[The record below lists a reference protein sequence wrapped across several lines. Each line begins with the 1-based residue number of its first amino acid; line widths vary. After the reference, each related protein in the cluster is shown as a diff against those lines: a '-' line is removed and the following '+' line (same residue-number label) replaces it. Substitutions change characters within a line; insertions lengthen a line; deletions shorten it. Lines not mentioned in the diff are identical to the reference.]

1 MPEKY
6 QVNRSTCPQNRLKE
20 EWWKNRWDH
29 KNQELNT
36 SAARAAKLV
45 FIGDSITQAWEDPGK
60 ASWDQHFAPLGAL
73 NWGYSADR
81 TEHLIWRLQNGDIQR
96 VSPEVAVLLIGTN
109 NTGHEKRA
117 ASETLS
123 GIKRSIE
130 ELSRKWP
137 KTKIIIMAIF
147 PRGESTED
155 PLYLELPEKV
165 SADSSPKSCLAPF
178 SR

>member
-1 MPEKY
+1 VGK
-6 QVNRSTCPQNRLKE
+6 
-20 EWWKNRWDH
+20 
-29 KNQELNT
+29 
-36 SAARAAKLV
+36 A
-45 FIGDSITQAWEDPGK
+45 AWEK
-60 ASWDQHFAPLGAL
+60 HFAPLGAL

-117 ASETLS
+117 AAETVS

-130 ELSRKWP
+130 EISWKWP
-137 KTKIIIMAIF
+137 NTKIIVMAVF

-155 PLYLELPEKV
+155 QLCQLNSEINQLLPALVDQKRVHLLDINATYLRGETKINRELFPDLLHLSPAAYDIWAAALREKLTELGV
-165 SADSSPKSCLAPF
+165 K
-178 SR
+178 